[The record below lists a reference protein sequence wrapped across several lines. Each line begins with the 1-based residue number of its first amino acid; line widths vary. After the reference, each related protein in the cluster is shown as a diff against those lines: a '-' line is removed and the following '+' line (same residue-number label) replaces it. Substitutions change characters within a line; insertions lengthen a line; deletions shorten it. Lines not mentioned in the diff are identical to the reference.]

1 MPIYIFK
8 HPDKEEYVE
17 VFFNMNDEKF
27 FIDKEGMK
35 WVREFSASNLSATYR
50 TFDEKRLVD
59 KKGNPYRIQKF
70 SEKFVRQQGFKN
82 ATDYIDYN
90 NAYMVDE
97 NKTPDRNIEKAHEQ
111 AADKDLQSKIA
122 HNKSMQKE
130 MVKKIQKAKSST
142 TIPNS
147 SVTFSTDSAGK
158 VTKVDKK

>member
-17 VFFNMNDEKF
+17 VFFN
-27 FIDKEGMK
+27 MK

-130 MVKKIQKAKSST
+130 MVNKLIKSKSST
-142 TIPNS
+142 TVPNS
-147 SVTFSTDSAGK
+147 SASFTTDSAGK
-158 VTKVDKK
+158 VTKVDTK